1 MTSLLEV
8 FNVIVRFFVVFENSC
23 VAFASMVSGRE
34 AMITHHAL

>member
-23 VAFASMVSGRE
+23 VAFASVMSDGYT
-34 AMITHHAL
+34 MTTLHAL